1 MKLTDIFT
9 QRIVCHNC
17 TIDDSLAPA
26 VREGLLI
33 HQDRLSFNYECL
45 YTSGL
50 LRSIL
55 KDPKNISWH
64 KVDIQFREQNLPD
77 SHFNGW
83 HLLKGAD
90 YILPL
95 IFCRNALIA
104 RLQENAKETEVL
116 FCPGMR
122 GDVECEI
129 WEMEEY
135 FDDIRSVYQLHLD
148 LTRKYY
154 RQHIEKLSDEEC
166 PTLLCEIEN
175 IEFTAA
181 FLR

>member
-33 HQDRLSFNYECL
+33 HQDRLSFNYERL

-55 KDPKNISWH
+55 KDLKNISWH

-95 IFCRNALIA
+95 IFCHNALIA
-104 RLQENAKETEVL
+104 RLQEMLRKPRCSFVRA
-116 FCPGMR
+116 CG
-122 GDVECEI
+122 
-129 WEMEEY
+129 EM
-135 FDDIRSVYQLHLD
+135 
-148 LTRKYY
+148 
-154 RQHIEKLSDEEC
+154 
-166 PTLLCEIEN
+166 
-175 IEFTAA
+175 
-181 FLR
+181 

>member
-33 HQDRLSFNYECL
+33 HQDRLSFNYERL

-55 KDPKNISWH
+55 KDPKNSSWH

-90 YILPL
+90 YI
-95 IFCRNALIA
+95 
-104 RLQENAKETEVL
+104 
-116 FCPGMR
+116 
-122 GDVECEI
+122 
-129 WEMEEY
+129 
-135 FDDIRSVYQLHLD
+135 
-148 LTRKYY
+148 
-154 RQHIEKLSDEEC
+154 
-166 PTLLCEIEN
+166 
-175 IEFTAA
+175 
-181 FLR
+181 

>member
-33 HQDRLSFNYECL
+33 HQDRLSFNYERL

-55 KDPKNISWH
+55 KDLKNISWH

-83 HLLKGAD
+83 HLLKG
-90 YILPL
+90 L
-95 IFCRNALIA
+95 IISCR
-104 RLQENAKETEVL
+104 
-116 FCPGMR
+116 
-122 GDVECEI
+122 
-129 WEMEEY
+129 
-135 FDDIRSVYQLHLD
+135 
-148 LTRKYY
+148 
-154 RQHIEKLSDEEC
+154 
-166 PTLLCEIEN
+166 
-175 IEFTAA
+175 
-181 FLR
+181 

>member
-1 MKLTDIFT
+1 M
-9 QRIVCHNC
+9 
-17 TIDDSLAPA
+17 
-26 VREGLLI
+26 
-33 HQDRLSFNYECL
+33 
-45 YTSGL
+45 
-50 LRSIL
+50 
-55 KDPKNISWH
+55 
-64 KVDIQFREQNLPD
+64 
-77 SHFNGW
+77 
-83 HLLKGAD
+83 
-90 YILPL
+90 
-95 IFCRNALIA
+95 
-104 RLQENAKETEVL
+104 L

-129 WEMEEY
+129 CEMEEY

-166 PTLLCEIEN
+166 RTLLCEIEN